1 MALKG
6 NLRDFSTT
14 QLLNLINL
22 ARKTGT
28 LTILNESEQAQMSFR
43 EGKLIYAFM
52 GQETE
57 NHLAQIL
64 HSAGKLSEEQARLIQ
79 TKATGTSD
87 KQLGHML
94 IQRGHITQS
103 DIIQSVRQNILDTVY
118 KIFTW
123 AEGVF
128 RFDAN
133 SLPSPGHITIPID
146 LESVIMEGSR
156 RLKEWEILQEELP
169 DLDISLRFTDNPDA
183 RLKNINLTVEEWRV
197 VSFVNPRNSIRQIAR
212 ANNLSDFEI
221 RRIVYGMLQAG
232 LVEIIRPAR
241 PTAPATPAPTRRTS
255 ATSST
260 ATAQEQARDIEH
272 QSPAVK
278 RSVVVR
284 LIDRIRG
291 L

>member
-28 LTILNESEQAQMSFR
+28 LSIQTEGEAAQMSFR
-43 EGKLIYAFM
+43 EGKLIYAYM
-52 GQETE
+52 GHDNG

-64 HSAGKLSEEQARLIQ
+64 QNSGKLSPEQAQVIQ
-79 TKATGTSD
+79 SHAEGKSD
-87 KQLGHML
+87 KEIGHL
-94 IQRGHITQS
+94 LVTARRVTQN
-103 DIIQSVRQNILDTVY
+103 DIIQSVRQNVLDTVY
-118 KIFTW
+118 KLFTW
-123 AEGVF
+123 GEGVF

-133 SLPSPGHITIPID
+133 KLPNSGYITIPID

-156 RLKEWEILQEELP
+156 RLKEWEILQDELP
-169 DLDISLRFTDNPDA
+169 DLNVALRFTDRPDA
-183 RLKNINLTVEEWRV
+183 RLRNINLTVEEWRV
-197 VSFVNPRNSIRQIAR
+197 VSFVNPRNSIRQIAK

-232 LVEIIRPAR
+232 LVEFVSQPK
-241 PTAPATPAPTRRTS
+241 PAPEKADTATTRRQKS
-255 ATSST
+255 AP
-260 ATAQEQARDIEH
+260 EP
-272 QSPAVK
+272 SPAAK

>member
-28 LTILNESEQAQMSFR
+28 LTIQHNGESANMSFR
-43 EGKLIYAFM
+43 EGKLIYAYM
-52 GQETE
+52 GENDG
-57 NHLAQIL
+57 NHLAEIL
-64 HSAGKLSEEQARLIQ
+64 QNSGKLSPEQAKVILAHA
-79 TKATGTSD
+79 KGKSD
-87 KQLGHML
+87 KQLGHLL
-94 IQRGHITQS
+94 ITAGRVTQN
-103 DIIQSVRQNILDTVY
+103 DIIQSVRQNVLDIVY
-118 KIFTW
+118 QLFTW
-123 AEGVF
+123 VDGIF

-133 SLPSPGHITIPID
+133 KLPTPGHITIPID
-146 LESVIMEGSR
+146 LESIIMEGSR
-156 RLKEWEILQEELP
+156 RLKEWEILQEEIP
-169 DLDISLRFTDNPDA
+169 DLDVALRFTDRPDA

-197 VSFVNPRNSIRQIAR
+197 VSFINPRNTVRQIAQ

-232 LVEIIRPAR
+232 LVEFVAR
-241 PTAPATPAPTRRTS
+241 PKPAKPDTTKKRPTRRS
-255 ATSST
+255 
-260 ATAQEQARDIEH
+260 QMPEQT
-272 QSPAVK
+272 PAEK

>member
-28 LTILNESEQAQMSFR
+28 LTIQGKETALVYFR
-43 EGKLIYAFM
+43 EGKLIYAHM
-52 GQETE
+52 GSE
-57 NHLAQIL
+57 NSNLAIVLQN
-64 HSAGKLSEEQARLIQ
+64 AGKLSEEQARIIQ
-79 TKATGTSD
+79 TKARGTSD
-87 KQLGHML
+87 KQLGHLL
-94 IQRGHITQS
+94 IQAGYVTQS
-103 DIIQSVRQNILDTVY
+103 DIIQSVRQYVLDVVY
-118 KIFTW
+118 KLFTW
-123 AEGVF
+123 AEGLF
-128 RFDAN
+128 RFDA
-133 SLPSPGHITIPID
+133 SEMPSPDRITIPID

-169 DLDISLRFTDNPDA
+169 DLDVSLRFTDRPDA
-183 RLKNINLTVEEWRV
+183 RLRNINLTVEEWRV
-197 VSFVNPRNSIRQIAR
+197 VSFINPRNSIRQIAR

-232 LVEIIRPAR
+232 LVEFTTP
-241 PTAPATPAPTRRTS
+241 PQTEQATPT
-255 ATSST
+255 T
-260 ATAQEQARDIEH
+260 ATTAASRRERATEQ
-272 QSPAVK
+272 QSPAEK
-278 RSVVVR
+278 RSVVIR

>member
-28 LTILNESEQAQMSFR
+28 LSIQSNGDSAQMSFR
-43 EGKLIYAFM
+43 EGKLIYAFL
-52 GQETE
+52 GAEEE

-64 HSAGKLSEEQARLIQ
+64 HNAGKLSEDQARIIQ
-79 TKATGTSD
+79 ARAKGTSD

-94 IQRGHITQS
+94 IQRGHITQN
-103 DIIQSVRQNILDTVY
+103 DIIQSVRQNVLDTVY
-118 KIFTW
+118 KLFTW
-123 AEGVF
+123 ADGIF
-128 RFDAN
+128 RFEAN
-133 SLPSPGHITIPID
+133 TLPSPGHITIPID

-169 DLDISLRFTDNPDA
+169 NLDICLRFTDRPDA
-183 RLKNINLTVEEWRV
+183 RLQNINLTVEEWRV
-197 VSFVNPRNSIRQIAR
+197 VSFVNPRNTMRQIAR

-221 RRIVYGMLQAG
+221 RRIIYGMLQAG
-232 LVEIIRPAR
+232 LVEIIKPPRPVPQPPAR
-241 PTAPATPAPTRRTS
+241 QS
-255 ATSST
+255 A
-260 ATAQEQARDIEH
+260 ARQEILQEQGIDDP
-272 QSPAVK
+272 QSTAVK
-278 RSVVVR
+278 RRVVNR
-284 LIDRIRG
+284 IIDRIRG

>member
-28 LTILNESEQAQMSFR
+28 LAIQANGDSANLSFR
-43 EGKLIYAFM
+43 EGKLIYAHI
-52 GQETE
+52 GPDRT
-57 NHLAQIL
+57 NHIAQIL
-64 HSAGKLSEEQARLIQ
+64 FNAGKLSEDQARIIE
-79 TKATGTSD
+79 TRVRGKND
-87 KQLGHML
+87 KQLGHLL
-94 IQRGHITQS
+94 IQAGHVTQS
-103 DIIQSVRQNILDTVY
+103 DIIQSVRQNILNIVY
-118 KIFTW
+118 KLFTW
-123 AEGVF
+123 TEGLF

-133 SLPSPGHITIPID
+133 QLPSTGFITIPID

-169 DLDISLRFTDNPDA
+169 ELDISLRFTDRPDA
-183 RLKNINLTVEEWRV
+183 RLRNINLTVEEWRV
-197 VSFVNPRNSIRQIAR
+197 VSFINPRNSMRQIAQ

-221 RRIVYGMLQAG
+221 RRIMYGLLQAG
-232 LVEIIRPAR
+232 LVEIIDRPK
-241 PTAPATPAPTRRTS
+241 PKKEI
-255 ATSST
+255 T
-260 ATAQEQARDIEH
+260 ATRSRKQTVEH
-272 QSPAVK
+272 QSPAEK

>member
-28 LTILNESEQAQMSFR
+28 LSIQNDTESAQMSFR
-43 EGKLIYAFM
+43 EGKLIYAYM
-52 GQETE
+52 GNDNG
-57 NHLAQIL
+57 NHLAKIL
-64 HSAGKLSEEQARLIQ
+64 QNSGKLSPEQAQVIQ
-79 TKATGTSD
+79 SHAEGKSD
-87 KQLGHML
+87 KEIGHL
-94 IQRGHITQS
+94 LVTARRVTQN
-103 DIIQSVRQNILDTVY
+103 DIIQSVRQNVLDTVY
-118 KIFTW
+118 KLFTW
-123 AEGVF
+123 GDGFF

-133 SLPSPGHITIPID
+133 KLPSSGYITIPID

-156 RLKEWEILQEELP
+156 RLKEWEILQDELP
-169 DLDISLRFTDNPDA
+169 DLDVALRFTDRPDA
-183 RLKNINLTVEEWRV
+183 RLRNINLTVEEWRV
-197 VSFVNPRNSIRQIAR
+197 VSFVNPRNSIRQIAK
-212 ANNLSDFEI
+212 ANNLSDFEV

-232 LVEIIRPAR
+232 LVEFVNQPK
-241 PTAPATPAPTRRTS
+241 PAPEKREATTS
-255 ATSST
+255 RQQKGPA
-260 ATAQEQARDIEH
+260 EP
-272 QSPAVK
+272 SPAVK

>member
-28 LTILNESEQAQMSFR
+28 LSIQTDDESAQMSFR
-43 EGKLIYAFM
+43 EGKLIYAYM
-52 GQETE
+52 GNENG

-64 HSAGKLSEEQARLIQ
+64 QNSGKLSSEQAQVIQ
-79 TKATGTSD
+79 SHAEGKSD
-87 KQLGHML
+87 KEIGHL
-94 IQRGHITQS
+94 LVTARRVTQN
-103 DIIQSVRQNILDTVY
+103 DIIQSVRQNVLDTVY
-118 KIFTW
+118 KLFTW
-123 AEGVF
+123 GEGFF

-133 SLPSPGHITIPID
+133 KLPNSGFITIPID

-156 RLKEWEILQEELP
+156 RLKEWEILQDELP
-169 DLDISLRFTDNPDA
+169 DLDVALRFTDRPDA
-183 RLKNINLTVEEWRV
+183 RLRNINLTVEEWRV
-197 VSFVNPRNSIRQIAR
+197 VSFVNPRNSIRQIAK

-232 LVEIIRPAR
+232 LVEFVNRPK
-241 PTAPATPAPTRRTS
+241 PAPEKRDTGSRQQRT
-255 ATSST
+255 A
-260 ATAQEQARDIEH
+260 EP
-272 QSPAVK
+272 SPAVK